1 MKVVIV
7 RAAPEEIKRLIV
19 SQFPG
24 EWEVVVVSAEQLIEA
39 VKNADAVI
47 PEHTI
52 IDAPLLDKADNLK
65 LVQTGAGY
73 DNVSIEACTRRGIYV
88 ANAAGINATAVAE
101 HVFAFIFCWY
111 KNIVHLD
118 AALKDGNFS
127 MGYSGSELSRKVI
140 GIVGLGHIGK
150 AVGRFAVSFGMKV
163 LGCHTRPMDTE
174 FTVEWVDLQTLL
186 RTSDIVTLHVS
197 LNQGTRH
204 MIGRNELEIMKKDAF
219 LINTSRGLVVDETAL
234 IEALQTCQIG
244 GAGLDV
250 FETEPLPENNPFRK
264 LNNVILTPHTAGEPD
279 ALYFHSNRFKFF
291 AENIQRVSEGK
302 PPLNARNRIN
312 PFSRQL

>member
-19 SQFPG
+19 GLFPG

-39 VKNADAVI
+39 IKNADAVI

-52 IDAPLLDKADNLK
+52 IDAPLLDKAKNLK

-88 ANAAGINATAVAE
+88 ANAAGINAAAVAE
-101 HVFAFIFCWY
+101 HVFTFILCWY
-111 KNIVHLD
+111 RNIVYFNE
-118 AALKDGNFS
+118 ALRHG
-127 MGYSGSELSRKVI
+127 GYTVGYTGSELSQKVI
-140 GIVGLGHIGK
+140 GIVGMGHIGK
-150 AVGRFAVSFGMKV
+150 AVARLATSFGMKV
-163 LGCHTRPMDTE
+163 LGCHTRPLDTE

-186 RTSDIVTLHVS
+186 KTSDIVSLHVS
-197 LNQGTRH
+197 LNQRTRH
-204 MIGRNELEIMKKDAF
+204 MIGRNELKIMKKNAF
-219 LINTSRGLVVDETAL
+219 LVNTSRGSVVDETAL
-234 IEALQTCQIG
+234 IEALQTDQIS

-250 FETEPLPENNPFRK
+250 FETEPLPENSPLRK
-264 LNNVILTPHTAGEPD
+264 LSNVILTPHTAGEPD

-291 AENIQRVSEGK
+291 AENIKRVSEGK
-302 PPLNARNRIN
+302 PPINALSRIN
-312 PFSRQL
+312 P

>member
-19 SQFPG
+19 SQFPDQ
-24 EWEVVVVSAEQLIEA
+24 WEVVVVSAGQLKEA
-39 VKNADAVI
+39 IKNADAII
-47 PEHTI
+47 PEHTG

-73 DNVSIEACTRRGIYV
+73 DNVSIEACTKRGIYV

-101 HVFAFIFCWY
+101 HVFAYIFCWY
-111 KNIVHLD
+111 KNIVYLD

-127 MGYSGSELSRKVI
+127 MGYGGSELSRKVI

-150 AVGRFAVSFGMKV
+150 AVGRFSESFGMKV
-163 LGCHTRPMDTE
+163 LGCHTRPMDTG
-174 FTVEWVDLQTLL
+174 FAVEWVGLETLL
-186 RTSDIVTLHVS
+186 GRSDIVTLHVS

-204 MIGRNELEIMKKDAF
+204 MIGRNELEMMRKDAF
-219 LINTSRGLVVDETAL
+219 LINTSRGSVVDETAL
-234 IEALQTCQIG
+234 TEALQTDQIG

-250 FETEPLPENNPFRK
+250 FETEPLPEDNPLRK

-302 PPLNARNRIN
+302 PPQNALNRIK
-312 PFSRQL
+312 PFPRQL

>member
-19 SQFPG
+19 GLFPG

-39 VKNADAVI
+39 IKNADAVI

-52 IDAPLLDKADNLK
+52 IDAPLLDKAKNLK

-88 ANAAGINATAVAE
+88 ANAAGINAAAVAE
-101 HVFAFIFCWY
+101 HVFTFILCRY
-111 KNIVHLD
+111 RNIVYFNE
-118 AALKDGNFS
+118 ALRHG
-127 MGYSGSELSRKVI
+127 GYTVGYTGSELSQKVI
-140 GIVGLGHIGK
+140 GIVGMGHIGK
-150 AVGRFAVSFGMKV
+150 AVARLATSFGMKV
-163 LGCHTRPMDTE
+163 LGCHTRPLDTE

-186 RTSDIVTLHVS
+186 KTSDIVSLHVS
-197 LNQGTRH
+197 LNQRTRH
-204 MIGRNELEIMKKDAF
+204 MIGRNELKIMKKNAF
-219 LINTSRGLVVDETAL
+219 LVNTSRGSVVDETAL
-234 IEALQTCQIG
+234 IEALQTDQIS

-250 FETEPLPENNPFRK
+250 FETEPLPENSPLRK
-264 LNNVILTPHTAGEPD
+264 LNNVLLTPHTAGEPD

-291 AENIQRVSEGK
+291 AENIKRVSEGK
-302 PPLNARNRIN
+302 PPINALNRIT
-312 PFSRQL
+312 P

>member
-7 RAAPEEIKRLIV
+7 RAAPNDIKRLIV
-19 SQFPG
+19 SRFPSK
-24 EWEVVVVSAEQLIEA
+24 WEVVVVSAEQFIET
-39 VKNADAVI
+39 VKDADAVI

-52 IDAPLLDKADNLK
+52 IDAPLLDKAKNLK

-101 HVFAFIFCWY
+101 HVFTFILCWY
-111 KNIVHLD
+111 RNIIYFD
-118 AALKDGNFS
+118 EALKSGDYTV
-127 MGYSGSELSRKVI
+127 GYTGSELSQKVI
-140 GIVGLGHIGK
+140 GIVGMGHIGK
-150 AVGRFAVSFGMKV
+150 AVARLATSFGMKL
-163 LGCHTRPMDTE
+163 LGCHTRPIDME
-174 FTVEWVDLQTLL
+174 VTVELVDLHALL
-186 RTSDIVTLHVS
+186 KTSDIITLHVS
-197 LNQGTRH
+197 LNPRTRH
-204 MIGRNELEIMKKDAF
+204 LIGRNEFEIMKKSAF
-219 LINTSRGLVVDETAL
+219 FVNTSRGPVVDENAL
-234 IEALQTCQIG
+234 INALQTGQIR

-250 FETEPLPENNPFRK
+250 FETEPLPGNSLLRK

-302 PPLNARNRIN
+302 PPINALNRLT
-312 PFSRQL
+312 P